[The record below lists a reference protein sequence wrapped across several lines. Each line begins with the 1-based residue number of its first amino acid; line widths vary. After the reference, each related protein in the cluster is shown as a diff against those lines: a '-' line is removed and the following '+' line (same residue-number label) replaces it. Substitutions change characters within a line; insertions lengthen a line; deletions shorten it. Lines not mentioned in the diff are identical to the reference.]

1 MKPRGSL
8 PPSPPVPPP
17 SAHVPP
23 RKRTDPGGFAGD
35 DDTPTSPGGGLD
47 PDALAMVRIFDGLN
61 ANEKHEAV
69 KLLEGWVA
77 CTVDR
82 RVLLRALAGE
92 LAKIHAAEV

>member
-1 MKPRGSL
+1 VKPHGSI
-8 PPSPPVPPP
+8 PPSPPLTAQPK
-17 SAHVPP
+17 P
-23 RKRTDPGGFAGD
+23 RTRTAPGGFAD
-35 DDTPTSPGGGLD
+35 DETPTSPGGGLD